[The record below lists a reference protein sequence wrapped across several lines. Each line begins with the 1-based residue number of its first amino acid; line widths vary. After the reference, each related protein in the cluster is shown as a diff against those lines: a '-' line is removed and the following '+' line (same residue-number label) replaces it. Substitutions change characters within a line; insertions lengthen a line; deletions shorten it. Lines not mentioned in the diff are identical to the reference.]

1 MTLIELLVAL
11 GLSSL
16 LISFVF
22 SLQLFTNKL
31 VIEWEKK
38 AEVEEAAL
46 FCMHALCKDIRAID
60 KLLSADRQEIRF
72 LNDKQRE
79 ITYQLRDRRIIRNG
93 KELNKCKISVDSFEL
108 RYYFKSIPTKDGYSS
123 PKGEEELDEN
133 LNLKLD
139 GKELNQISGIEI
151 KLSLS
156 EHNKRKISLQSFVRL
171 KKFISI
177 Y

>member
-1 MTLIELLVAL
+1 MIELLVAL
-11 GLSSL
+11 ALSSL
-16 LISFVF
+16 LVSFVF
-22 SLQLFTNKL
+22 SLQLFINKL

-38 AEVEEAAL
+38 AEVEETAL
-46 FCMHALCKDIRAID
+46 FCMHALCKDIRGIE
-60 KLLSADRQEIRF
+60 KLLSADRKEIKF
-72 LNDKQRE
+72 IDDKQRE
-79 ITYQLRDRRIIRNG
+79 ITYQLQDKKIIRNG
-93 KELNKCKISVDSFEL
+93 KELNNPKILVDDFQL
-108 RYYFKSIPTKDGYSS
+108 KYYFKSIATKGGYSL

-156 EHNKRKISLQSFVRL
+156 GHKKKISLQSFVRL

>member
-1 MTLIELLVAL
+1 MIELLVAL
-11 GLSSL
+11 ALSSL
-16 LISFVF
+16 LVSFVS

-46 FCMHALCKDIRAID
+46 FCMHALCKDIRDID
-60 KLLSADRQEIRF
+60 KLLSAERQEIKF
-72 LNDKQRE
+72 VDDKQRE
-79 ITYQLRDRRIIRNG
+79 ITYQLLDKRIIRNG
-93 KELNKCKISVDSFEL
+93 KELNRPKISVDDFQL
-108 RYYFKSIPTKDGYSS
+108 RYYFKSVPTKDGYSS

-139 GKELNQISGIEI
+139 GEELNQVSGVEI

-156 EHNKRKISLQSFVRL
+156 EHERKISLQSFVRL
-171 KKFISI
+171 KKFISV

>member
-1 MTLIELLVAL
+1 MAL

-16 LISFVF
+16 LVSFVF

-38 AEVEEAAL
+38 AEVEETAS
-46 FCMHALCKDIRAID
+46 FCMHALCRDIRGID

-72 LNDKQRE
+72 IDDKQRE
-79 ITYQLRDRRIIRNG
+79 ITYQFRDKRIIRNG
-93 KELNKCKISVDSFEL
+93 KELNKSKISVDDFQL
-108 RYYFKSIPTKDGYSS
+108 RYYFKSVPIKDGYSS
-123 PKGEEELDEN
+123 PKREEELDEN

-156 EHNKRKISLQSFVRL
+156 GHEKKISLQSFVRL
-171 KKFISI
+171 KKFISV

>member
-1 MTLIELLVAL
+1 LTLIELLVAL

-46 FCMHALCKDIRAID
+46 FCIHALCKDIRSID
-60 KLLSADRQEIRF
+60 KLIFAERQKIKF
-72 LNDKQRE
+72 MDDKQKE
-79 ITYQLRDRRIIRNG
+79 ITYQLRDKKIIRNG
-93 KELNKCKISVDSFEL
+93 KELNKPKISVDDFQL
-108 RYYFKSIPTKDGYSS
+108 RYYFKSVPTKDGYSS
-123 PKGEEELDEN
+123 PKGEEELDTN

-139 GKELNQISGIEI
+139 GEELNQISGIEI

-156 EHNKRKISLQSFVRL
+156 EHERKISLQSFVRL
-171 KKFISI
+171 KKFMSV